1 MIGHIVKREFFDHLN
16 SLRFALTVLILAA
29 LMVTNAVVHLQS
41 HPDKVRRY
49 SEGVTNDQDKLQSE
63 TDLYELLKK
72 GPGKLYKRP
81 SALSF
86 IADGGDAFLP
96 GSGTKNWGSWSRST
110 TGFGGGRQ
118 VKVRSI
124 WSMDYPTANPNARD
138 LRPKATKIDWVF
150 IITYLLSFIPLLFTF
165 DALSGERESGTLRL
179 CLANPIS
186 RPALLVGKFLGTLI
200 TVLIAFYFAV
210 LLNLAVISLDN
221 WTQLGWADWG
231 RLGMIM
237 LIASGYTSIFIAV
250 GLMVSASTRD
260 SRVSLVVLLIIW
272 VGLVV
277 FMPSTL
283 GTLATKWMP
292 PVQTAHQ
299 QKMARSSALGQI
311 NDDFNEQIANRRKV
325 QSPPAELVN
334 QYQDQLQEL
343 AKTSPAAAE
352 KFAKEIEAK
361 LRLARMQLESQ
372 EADTAELHVKAE
384 LVNKD
389 AEIRER
395 LNREHLTAQLAQVQ
409 RARMV
414 TRFSPAAIVQ
424 YAIESM
430 TGTGLN
436 RHLQFLEGVHL
447 HIRQFRDFITET
459 DRADPE
465 SLHIIGIPEGMSK
478 KPISPQA
485 LPRFED
491 KITFRDTF
499 NAAIVDMLLLVL
511 LFGVFL
517 SGAFL
522 VFMRSDV

>member
-1 MIGHIVKREFFDHLN
+1 MIRHIIQREFFDHLN
-16 SLRFALTVLILAA
+16 SLRFALTVIIMVA

-41 HPDKVRRY
+41 HPDKVRAY
-49 SEGVTNDQDKLQSE
+49 SENITDSRDELQARTE
-63 TDLYELLKK
+63 LYELLKK
-72 GPGKLYKRP
+72 GPGKLYKQP
-81 SALSF
+81 SALTF

-96 GSGTKNWGSWSRST
+96 RRGTTNWGSWSRT
-110 TGFGGGRQ
+110 AGFSGQ
-118 VKVRSI
+118 VKSI
-124 WSMDYPTANPNARD
+124 WSLDYPTANPNARD

-200 TVLIAFYFAV
+200 AVLIPFYFAV
-210 LLNLAVISLDN
+210 LLNLAVISTDS
-221 WTQLGWADWG
+221 WTHLGAADWG

-237 LIASGYTSIFIAV
+237 LIAPGYASIFIAV
-250 GLMVSASTRD
+250 GLMVSAGTRD
-260 SRVSLVVLLIIW
+260 TRVSLVVLLIIW
-272 VGLVV
+272 VALVV

-283 GTLATKWMP
+283 GTLSTKWMS

-299 QKMARSSALGQI
+299 REMAKRSALDQI
-311 NDDFNEQIANRRKV
+311 TADFDTRMMNKQEAQAQTGNLL
-325 QSPPAELVN
+325 S
-334 QYQDQLQEL
+334 QLMEL
-343 AKTSPAAAE
+343 AKTSPEKAE
-352 KFAKEIEAK
+352 ALAKEKEAELK
-361 LRLARMQLESQ
+361 LAVAKLESQ
-372 EADTAELHVKAE
+372 EKDTEDLYLMAE

-389 AEIRER
+389 VEIRER

-409 RARMV
+409 RARAV

-424 YAIESM
+424 YALESM

-447 HIRQFRDFITET
+447 HIRQFRNFIIET
-459 DRADPE
+459 DRADTE

-485 LPRFED
+485 LPSFED
-491 KITFRDTF
+491 KITFSDTF
-499 NAAIVDMLLLVL
+499 NAAIMDMLLLVGL
-511 LFGVFL
+511 LGVFL
-517 SGAFL
+517 FGAFF
-522 VFMRSDV
+522 VFIRSDV

>member
-16 SLRFALTVLILAA
+16 SLRFALTALILAA

-41 HPDKVRRY
+41 YPDKVRRY
-49 SEGVTNDQDKLQSE
+49 SEGVTADQNKLQSE

-86 IADGGDAFLP
+86 IADGGNAFLP

-110 TGFGGGRQ
+110 GSGGRQ

-165 DALSGERESGTLRL
+165 DALSGEREKGTLRL

-200 TVLIAFYFAV
+200 TVLIPFYFAV
-210 LLNLAVISLDN
+210 LLNLAVISLDS
-221 WTQLGWADWG
+221 WTQLGAADWG
-231 RLGMIM
+231 RLGMI
-237 LIASGYTSIFIAV
+237 LLVASGYTSIFIAV

-283 GTLATKWMP
+283 GTLATKWMS

-299 QKMARSSALGQI
+299 QKMARSSALDQI
-311 NDDFNEQIANRRKV
+311 NDNFNEQIANKR
-325 QSPPAELVN
+325 
-334 QYQDQLQEL
+334 QLR
-343 AKTSPAAAE
+343 TSG
-352 KFAKEIEAK
+352 
-361 LRLARMQLESQ
+361 L
-372 EADTAELHVKAE
+372 
-384 LVNKD
+384 
-389 AEIRER
+389 
-395 LNREHLTAQLAQVQ
+395 LNRL
-409 RARMV
+409 R
-414 TRFSPAAIVQ
+414 
-424 YAIESM
+424 
-430 TGTGLN
+430 
-436 RHLQFLEGVHL
+436 
-447 HIRQFRDFITET
+447 
-459 DRADPE
+459 
-465 SLHIIGIPEGMSK
+465 
-478 KPISPQA
+478 
-485 LPRFED
+485 
-491 KITFRDTF
+491 
-499 NAAIVDMLLLVL
+499 
-511 LFGVFL
+511 
-517 SGAFL
+517 
-522 VFMRSDV
+522 

>member
-16 SLRFALTVLILAA
+16 SLRFALTVLILAV

-49 SEGVTNDQDKLQSE
+49 SEGVTADQNKLQSE

-86 IADGGDAFLP
+86 IAGGGDAFLP

-110 TGFGGGRQ
+110 GSGGGRQ

-124 WSMDYPTANPNARD
+124 WSIDYPTANPNARD

-165 DALSGERESGTLRL
+165 DALSGEREKGTLRL

-200 TVLIAFYFAV
+200 TVLIPFYFAV
-210 LLNLAVISLDN
+210 LLNLAVISLDS
-221 WTQLGWADWG
+221 WTQLGAADWG
-231 RLGMIM
+231 RLGMI
-237 LIASGYTSIFIAV
+237 LLVASGYTSIFIAV

-283 GTLATKWMP
+283 GTLATKWMS

-299 QKMARSSALGQI
+299 QKIARSSALDQI
-311 NDDFNEQIANRRKV
+311 NDNFNEQIANKR
-325 QSPPAELVN
+325 
-334 QYQDQLQEL
+334 QLPTSGLLNRLREL
-343 AKTSPAAAE
+343 AKTSPEAAE
-352 KFAKEIEAK
+352 KLAKENQAE
-361 LRLARMQLESQ
+361 LRLAMAQLEPQ
-372 EADTAELHVKAE
+372 DADTAELHIRAE

-389 AEIRER
+389 VEIRER
-395 LNREHLTAQLAQVQ
+395 LNREHLTAQLAQVE

-424 YAIESM
+424 YALESM

-436 RHLQFLEGVHL
+436 RHLQFLDGVHL
-447 HIRQFRDFITET
+447 HIRQFRDFITEA
-459 DRADPE
+459 DSADPE

-478 KPISPQA
+478 KPVSPQA

-491 KITFRDTF
+491 KITFSDTF

-522 VFMRSDV
+522 VFIRSEV

>member
-16 SLRFALTVLILAA
+16 SLRFALTALILTA
-29 LMVTNAVVHLQS
+29 LMITNAVVHLQS

-49 SEGVTNDQDKLQSE
+49 SENIIADQNKLQSRTE
-63 TDLYELLKK
+63 LYELLKE
-72 GPGKLYKRP
+72 GPGKLYKQP
-81 SALSF
+81 SALTF

-96 GSGTKNWGSWSRST
+96 NRGTTNWGSWSRST
-110 TGFGGGRQ
+110 GFGGGSN
-118 VKVRSI
+118 VNVRSI
-124 WSMDYPTANPNARD
+124 WSLDYPTANPNARD

-200 TVLIAFYFAV
+200 TVLIPFVFAV
-210 LLNLAVISLDN
+210 LLNLAVISLDS
-221 WTQLGWADWG
+221 WTQLGIADWG
-231 RLGMIM
+231 RLGMIL
-237 LIASGYTSIFIAV
+237 LIASGYASIFIAV

-260 SRVSLVVLLIIW
+260 SRVSLVVLLIVW
-272 VGLVV
+272 VALVV

-283 GTLATKWMP
+283 GTLATKWMS

-299 QKMARSSALGQI
+299 RKMARNSALDQI
-311 NDDFNEQIANRRKV
+311 NDDFNKQMANKQEA
-325 QSPPAELVN
+325 QSPTAGLLN
-334 QYQDQLQEL
+334 QLQEL
-343 AKTSPAAAE
+343 AKTSPEAAK
-352 KFAKEIEAK
+352 KFAKENEAE
-361 LRLARMQLESQ
+361 LRLAMAQLESQ
-372 EADTAELHVKAE
+372 EVGPVELRIRAE

-389 AEIRER
+389 VEIREQ
-395 LNREHLTAQLAQVQ
+395 LNREHLRAQLAQVQ

-424 YAIESM
+424 YALESM

-436 RHLQFLEGVHL
+436 RHLQFLEGVDI
-447 HIRQFRDFITET
+447 HIRQFRNFITET
-459 DRADPE
+459 DRADTE
-465 SLHIIGIPEGMSK
+465 SLHIIGVPDGMSK

-491 KITFRDTF
+491 KITFSDTF
-499 NAAIVDMLLLVL
+499 NAAIVDMLLLIL
-511 LFGVFL
+511 LLGVFL

-522 VFMRSDV
+522 VFIRSDV

>member
-1 MIGHIVKREFFDHLN
+1 MMIGHIIKREFFDHLN

-210 LLNLAVISLDN
+210 LLNLAVISLDS
-221 WTQLGWADWG
+221 WTQLGAADWG

-299 QKMARSSALGQI
+299 QKMARSSALDQI
-311 NDDFNEQIANRRKV
+311 NDDFNEQIANRRQV
-325 QSPPAELVN
+325 QSPTSGLLN
-334 QYQDQLQEL
+334 QLREL
-343 AKTSPAAAE
+343 AKTAPEAAE
-352 KFAKEIEAK
+352 KLAKENQAE
-361 LRLARMQLESQ
+361 LRLAMAQSESQ
-372 EADTAELHVKAE
+372 EGDTAELHIRAE

-389 AEIRER
+389 VEIREG

-409 RARMV
+409 RARVV

-424 YAIESM
+424 YALESM

-447 HIRQFRDFITET
+447 HIRQFRDFIIET

-465 SLHIIGIPEGMSK
+465 SLHIIGVPEGMSK
-478 KPISPQA
+478 KPILPQA

-491 KITFRDTF
+491 DITFSDTF

-522 VFMRSDV
+522 VFSRSDV

>member
-16 SLRFALTVLILAA
+16 SLRFALTTLILAA

-49 SEGVTNDQDKLQSE
+49 SENITADQNKLQSRTE
-63 TDLYELLKK
+63 LYELLKE
-72 GPGKLYKRP
+72 GPGTLYKQP
-81 SALSF
+81 SALTF

-96 GSGTKNWGSWSRST
+96 NRGTTNWGSWSRT
-110 TGFGGGRQ
+110 TGSSG
-118 VKVRSI
+118 KVRSI
-124 WSMDYPTANPNARD
+124 WSLDYPTANPNARN

-165 DALSGERESGTLRL
+165 DALSGERERGTLRL

-200 TVLIAFYFAV
+200 TVLIPFVFAV
-210 LLNLAVISLDN
+210 LLNLAVISLDS
-221 WTQLGWADWG
+221 WTQLGAADWG

-260 SRVSLVVLLIIW
+260 SRVSLVVLLIVW
-272 VGLVV
+272 VALVV

-283 GTLATKWMP
+283 GTLATKWMS

-299 QKMARSSALGQI
+299 RKMARSSALEQI
-311 NDDFNEQIANRRKV
+311 NEDFDERMRNKREA
-325 QSPPAELVN
+325 QSPAASLLNELE
-334 QYQDQLQEL
+334 EL
-343 AKTSPAAAE
+343 WKTSPEEAE
-352 KFAKEIEAK
+352 KLAKENEAE
-361 LRLARMQLESQ
+361 LRLAVAQLASQ
-372 EADTAELHVKAE
+372 KAGPEELRIRAELINRDVE
-384 LVNKD
+384 V
-389 AEIRER
+389 RER
-395 LNREHLTAQLAQVQ
+395 LNREHLSAQLAQVQ

-424 YAIESM
+424 YALQSM

-436 RHLQFLEGVHL
+436 RHLQFLKGVDI
-447 HIRQFRDFITET
+447 HIKQFRDFITET
-459 DRADPE
+459 DRADTE
-465 SLHIIGIPEGMSK
+465 SLHIIGVPEGMSK

-491 KITFRDTF
+491 KITFSDTF

-511 LFGVFL
+511 LLGVFL

-522 VFMRSDV
+522 VFIRSDV

>member
-16 SLRFALTVLILAA
+16 SLRFALTALILVS

-49 SEGVTNDQDKLQSE
+49 SEKVTTDQNKLQSE
-63 TDLYELLKK
+63 TDLYQLLKK
-72 GPGKLYKRP
+72 GPGKLHKRP

-96 GSGTKNWGSWSRST
+96 GSGTTNWGSWSRST
-110 TGFGGGRQ
+110 VSSEGRQ

-124 WSMDYPTANPNARD
+124 WSIDYPTANPNARD
-138 LRPKATKIDWVF
+138 FRPKATKIDWVF
-150 IITYLLSFIPLLFTF
+150 IITYLLSFIPLLLTF
-165 DALSGERESGTLRL
+165 DALSGEREKGTLRL

-200 TVLIAFYFAV
+200 AVLIPFYFAV

-221 WTQLGWADWG
+221 WTQLGSADWG

-250 GLMVSASTRD
+250 GLMVSAGTRD

-272 VGLVV
+272 VALVV

-283 GTLATKWMP
+283 GTLATKWMS

-299 QKMARSSALGQI
+299 QKMARSRALAQI
-311 NDDFNEQIANRRKV
+311 DDNFNEQIANK
-325 QSPPAELVN
+325 QQAPTSGLLN
-334 QYQDQLQEL
+334 QLQKL
-343 AKTSPAAAE
+343 AKTSPEAAE
-352 KFAKEIEAK
+352 KFAKANAAE
-361 LRLARMQLESQ
+361 LRLAMAQLESQ
-372 EADTAELHVKAE
+372 ETDTAEADTAELHIRAE

-389 AEIRER
+389 VEIRER
-395 LNREHLTAQLAQVQ
+395 LNREHLTAQLAQVK

-447 HIRQFRDFITET
+447 HIRQFRDFITEA

-465 SLHIIGIPEGMSK
+465 SLHIIGVPEGMSK
-478 KPISPQA
+478 KPISPEA

-491 KITFRDTF
+491 KITFSDTF
-499 NAAIVDMLLLVL
+499 NAAIVDMLLLFL

-522 VFMRSDV
+522 VFIRSDV

>member
-16 SLRFALTVLILAA
+16 SLRFALTALILTA

-49 SEGVTNDQDKLQSE
+49 SERVATDQNKLQSRTE
-63 TDLYELLKK
+63 LYELLKE
-72 GPGKLYKRP
+72 GPGRLYKRP
-81 SALSF
+81 SALTF
-86 IADGGDAFLP
+86 IADGSDAFLP
-96 GSGTKNWGSWSRST
+96 GSGTTSWGSWSRAA
-110 TGFGGGRQ
+110 GFSGE
-118 VKVRSI
+118 VKSI
-124 WSMDYPTANPNARD
+124 WSLDYPTANPNARD

-165 DALSGERESGTLRL
+165 DALSGERERGTLRL

-186 RPALLVGKFLGTLI
+186 RPALLVGKFLGTLL
-200 TVLIAFYFAV
+200 TVLLPFYFAV
-210 LLNLAVISLDN
+210 LLNLTVISLDG
-221 WTQLGWADWG
+221 WTQLGAADWG
-231 RLGMIM
+231 RLGMIL

-250 GLMVSASTRD
+250 GLMVSANTRD
-260 SRVSLVVLLIIW
+260 SRISLVVLLIVW
-272 VGLVV
+272 VALVV

-283 GTLATKWMP
+283 GTLATKWMS

-299 QKMARSSALGQI
+299 RKMARSSALDQI
-311 NDDFNEQIANRRKV
+311 NDDFHKQMRNKQEARL
-325 QSPPAELVN
+325 PAASLLNKFEELW
-334 QYQDQLQEL
+334 E
-343 AKTSPAAAE
+343 TSPEAAE
-352 KFAKEIEAK
+352 KFAKENEEK
-361 LRLARMQLESQ
+361 LKLAIAELESQ
-372 EADTAELHVKAE
+372 KIDAEELQIRAD

-389 AEIRER
+389 VEIRER
-395 LNREHLTAQLAQVQ
+395 LNREHLSAQLAQVQ

-424 YAIESM
+424 YALESM

-436 RHLQFLEGVHL
+436 RHLQFLEGVDL

-459 DRADPE
+459 DRADTE
-465 SLHIIGIPEGMSK
+465 SLHIIGVPEGMSK

-491 KITFRDTF
+491 KITFSDTF

-511 LFGVFL
+511 LLGVFL

-522 VFMRSDV
+522 VFIRSDV

>member
-1 MIGHIVKREFFDHLN
+1 MMIGHIIKREFFDHLN
-16 SLRFALTVLILAA
+16 SLRFALTALILAS

-49 SEGVTNDQDKLQSE
+49 SEKVTTDQNKLQSE
-63 TDLYELLKK
+63 TDLYQLLKK

-96 GSGTKNWGSWSRST
+96 GSGTTNWGSWSRST
-110 TGFGGGRQ
+110 GSSGGRQ

-124 WSMDYPTANPNARD
+124 WSIDYPTANPNARD
-138 LRPKATKIDWVF
+138 FRPKATKIDWVF

-165 DALSGERESGTLRL
+165 DALSGERERGTLRL

-186 RPALLVGKFLGTLI
+186 RPALLVGKFLGALI
-200 TVLIAFYFAV
+200 TVLIPFCFAV
-210 LLNLAVISLDN
+210 LLNLAVISLDS
-221 WTQLGWADWG
+221 WTQLGSADWG

-272 VGLVV
+272 VALVV

-283 GTLATKWMP
+283 GTLATKWMS

-299 QKMARSSALGQI
+299 QKMARSSALNQI
-311 NDDFNEQIANRRKV
+311 NDDFNEQ
-325 QSPPAELVN
+325 LG
-334 QYQDQLQEL
+334 
-343 AKTSPAAAE
+343 
-352 KFAKEIEAK
+352 
-361 LRLARMQLESQ
+361 SQ
-372 EADTAELHVKAE
+372 ETDTAVLHIRAE

-389 AEIRER
+389 VEIRER
-395 LNREHLTAQLAQVQ
+395 LNREHLTAQLAQVK

-424 YAIESM
+424 YALESM

-465 SLHIIGIPEGMSK
+465 SLHIIGVPEGMSK
-478 KPISPQA
+478 KPISPEA

-491 KITFRDTF
+491 KITFSDTF
-499 NAAIVDMLLLVL
+499 NAAIVDMLLLFL

-522 VFMRSDV
+522 VFIRSDV

>member
-16 SLRFALTVLILAA
+16 SLRFALTALILTA

-49 SEGVTNDQDKLQSE
+49 SEKVTTDQNKLQSQTE
-63 TDLYELLKK
+63 LYELLKK
-72 GPGKLYKRP
+72 GPGKLYKQP
-81 SALSF
+81 SALTF

-96 GSGTKNWGSWSRST
+96 NRGTTNWGSWSRT
-110 TGFGGGRQ
+110 AGFSGQ
-118 VKVRSI
+118 VKSI
-124 WSMDYPTANPNARD
+124 WSLDYPTANPNARD

-165 DALSGERESGTLRL
+165 DALSGERERGTLRL

-200 TVLIAFYFAV
+200 TVLIPFVFAV
-210 LLNLAVISLDN
+210 LLNLAVISLDS
-221 WTQLGWADWG
+221 WTQLGIADWG
-231 RLGMIM
+231 RLGLIL
-237 LIASGYTSIFIAV
+237 LIASGYASIFIAV

-260 SRVSLVVLLIIW
+260 SRVSLVVLLIVW
-272 VGLVV
+272 VALVV

-283 GTLATKWMP
+283 GTLATKWMS

-299 QKMARSSALGQI
+299 RKMARSSALDQI
-311 NDDFNEQIANRRKV
+311 NDDFNKQMANKQEA
-325 QSPPAELVN
+325 QSPAASLLNKLEELW
-334 QYQDQLQEL
+334 
-343 AKTSPAAAE
+343 KTSPEEAE
-352 KFAKEIEAK
+352 KLAKENEEELK
-361 LRLARMQLESQ
+361 LAIAQLESQ
-372 EADTAELHVKAE
+372 EAGPEELRIRAE

-389 AEIRER
+389 VEIREQ
-395 LNREHLTAQLAQVQ
+395 LNREHLRAQLAQVE

-424 YAIESM
+424 YALESM

-447 HIRQFRDFITET
+447 HIRQFRNFIIETE
-459 DRADPE
+459 RADTE
-465 SLHIIGIPEGMSK
+465 SLHIIGVPEGMSK
-478 KPISPQA
+478 KPISSQA
-485 LPRFED
+485 LPSFED
-491 KITFRDTF
+491 KITFSDTF

-511 LFGVFL
+511 LLGVFL

-522 VFMRSDV
+522 VFIRSDV

>member
-16 SLRFALTVLILAA
+16 SLRFALTALILVA

-49 SEGVTNDQDKLQSE
+49 SEKVTTDQNKLQSE
-63 TDLYELLKK
+63 TEPYQLLKQ

-81 SALSF
+81 SALTF
-86 IADGGDAFLP
+86 IADGSDAFLP
-96 GSGTKNWGSWSRST
+96 GAGTTNWGSWSRTAGS
-110 TGFGGGRQ
+110 GGQ
-118 VKVRSI
+118 VKSI
-124 WSMDYPTANPNARD
+124 WSLDYPTANPNARD

-165 DALSGERESGTLRL
+165 DALSGEREKGTLRL

-200 TVLIAFYFAV
+200 TVLIPFYFAV
-210 LLNLAVISLDN
+210 LLNLTVISLDS
-221 WTQLGWADWG
+221 WTHIGAADWG

-237 LIASGYTSIFIAV
+237 LIASGYASIFIAV

-260 SRVSLVVLLIIW
+260 SRVSLVVLLIVW
-272 VGLVV
+272 VALVV

-283 GTLATKWMP
+283 GTLATKWMS

-299 QKMARSSALGQI
+299 REMEKRSALEQINANFDERMRNKREARS
-311 NDDFNEQIANRRKV
+311 
-325 QSPPAELVN
+325 PAASLLNQLEELW
-334 QYQDQLQEL
+334 
-343 AKTSPAAAE
+343 KTSPEEAE
-352 KFAKEIEAK
+352 KLAKENEEELK
-361 LRLARMQLESQ
+361 LAMARLESQ
-372 EADTAELHVKAE
+372 KADAEELHIRAE

-389 AEIRER
+389 VEIRER
-395 LNREHLTAQLAQVQ
+395 LNREHLRAQLAQVQ

-424 YAIESM
+424 YALESM

-447 HIRQFRDFITET
+447 HIRQFRNFITET
-459 DRADPE
+459 DRADTE
-465 SLHIIGIPEGMSK
+465 SLHIIGVPEGMSK

-485 LPRFED
+485 LPSFED
-491 KITFRDTF
+491 KIAFSDTF

-511 LFGVFL
+511 LLGVFL

-522 VFMRSDV
+522 VFLRSDV

>member
-16 SLRFALTVLILAA
+16 SLRFALTTLILAA

-49 SEGVTNDQDKLQSE
+49 SENITADQNKLQSRTE
-63 TDLYELLKK
+63 LYELLKE
-72 GPGKLYKRP
+72 GPGTLYKQP
-81 SALSF
+81 SALTF

-96 GSGTKNWGSWSRST
+96 NRGTTNWGSWSRT
-110 TGFGGGRQ
+110 TGSSG
-118 VKVRSI
+118 KVRSI
-124 WSMDYPTANPNARD
+124 WSLDYPTANPNARN

-165 DALSGERESGTLRL
+165 DALSGERERGTLRL

-200 TVLIAFYFAV
+200 TVLIPFVFAV
-210 LLNLAVISLDN
+210 LLNLAVISLDS
-221 WTQLGWADWG
+221 WTQLGAADWG

-237 LIASGYTSIFIAV
+237 LIVSGYTSIFIAV

-260 SRVSLVVLLIIW
+260 SRVSLVVLLIVW
-272 VGLVV
+272 VALVV

-283 GTLATKWMP
+283 GTLATKWMS

-299 QKMARSSALGQI
+299 REMARSSALEQI
-311 NDDFNEQIANRRKV
+311 NEDFDERMRNKREARSPAASLLNRLQELWKTSPEEAEKLAKENEEELRLAMAQLASQKAGPEELRIR
-325 QSPPAELVN
+325 AELVN
-334 QYQDQLQEL
+334 RDVE
-343 AKTSPAAAE
+343 
-352 KFAKEIEAK
+352 
-361 LRLARMQLESQ
+361 
-372 EADTAELHVKAE
+372 V
-384 LVNKD
+384 
-389 AEIRER
+389 RER
-395 LNREHLTAQLAQVQ
+395 LNREHLSAQLAQVQ

-424 YAIESM
+424 YALQSM

-436 RHLQFLEGVHL
+436 RHLQFLKGVDI
-447 HIRQFRDFITET
+447 HIKQFRNFITET
-459 DRADPE
+459 DRADIE
-465 SLHIIGIPEGMSK
+465 SLHIIGVPEGMSK

-491 KITFRDTF
+491 KITFNDTF

-511 LFGVFL
+511 LLGVFL

-522 VFMRSDV
+522 VFIRSDV

>member
-16 SLRFALTVLILAA
+16 SLRFALTALILTA
-29 LMVTNAVVHLQS
+29 LMITNAVVHLQS

-49 SEGVTNDQDKLQSE
+49 SENIIADQNKLQSRTE
-63 TDLYELLKK
+63 LYELLKE
-72 GPGKLYKRP
+72 GPGKLYKQP
-81 SALSF
+81 SALTF

-96 GSGTKNWGSWSRST
+96 NRGTTNWGSWSRST
-110 TGFGGGRQ
+110 GFGGGSN
-118 VKVRSI
+118 VNVRSI
-124 WSMDYPTANPNARD
+124 WSLDYPTANPNARD

-200 TVLIAFYFAV
+200 TVLIPFVFAV
-210 LLNLAVISLDN
+210 LLNLAVISLDS
-221 WTQLGWADWG
+221 WTQLGIADWG
-231 RLGMIM
+231 RLGMIL
-237 LIASGYTSIFIAV
+237 LIASGYASIFIAV

-260 SRVSLVVLLIIW
+260 SRVSLVVLLIVW
-272 VGLVV
+272 VALVV

-283 GTLATKWMP
+283 GTLATKWMS

-299 QKMARSSALGQI
+299 RKMARNSALDQI
-311 NDDFNEQIANRRKV
+311 NDDFNKQMANKQEA
-325 QSPPAELVN
+325 QSPTAGLLN
-334 QYQDQLQEL
+334 QLQEL
-343 AKTSPAAAE
+343 AKTSPEAAK
-352 KFAKEIEAK
+352 KFAKENEAE
-361 LRLARMQLESQ
+361 LRLAMAQLESQ
-372 EADTAELHVKAE
+372 EVGPVELRIRAE

-389 AEIRER
+389 VEIREQ
-395 LNREHLTAQLAQVQ
+395 LNREHLRAQLAQVQ

-424 YAIESM
+424 YALESM

-436 RHLQFLEGVHL
+436 RHLQFLEGVDI
-447 HIRQFRDFITET
+447 HIRQFRNFITET
-459 DRADPE
+459 DRADTE
-465 SLHIIGIPEGMSK
+465 SLHIIGVPDGMSK

-491 KITFRDTF
+491 KITFSDTF
-499 NAAIVDMLLLVL
+499 NAAITDMLLLVL
-511 LFGVFL
+511 LLGVFL

-522 VFMRSDV
+522 VFIRSDV